1 MNLRHLFNS
10 LCCCLLFILRQNRIY
25 TNGLNQTTLT
35 QAQIRPHVGHQI
47 GQSQVPDQYVIVFFD
62 DFQRRSVLYTIFKMP
77 VHHGKPVLDRAF
89 QIVRDHVS
97 RQNVMDPFVL
107 VKVEHDPTS
116 SPLAFERVHF
126 EPVHNME
133 RMIRDPSK
141 EKNKI
146 VSSYTKTRCNL
157 TNFS

>member
-1 MNLRHLFNS
+1 
-10 LCCCLLFILRQNRIY
+10 
-25 TNGLNQTTLT
+25 
-35 QAQIRPHVGHQI
+35 
-47 GQSQVPDQYVIVFFD
+47 
-62 DFQRRSVLYTIFKMP
+62 
-77 VHHGKPVLDRAF
+77 
-89 QIVRDHVS
+89 
-97 RQNVMDPFVL
+97 MDPYVL

-126 EPVHNME
+126 ELVHNME

>member
-1 MNLRHLFNS
+1 
-10 LCCCLLFILRQNRIY
+10 
-25 TNGLNQTTLT
+25 
-35 QAQIRPHVGHQI
+35 
-47 GQSQVPDQYVIVFFD
+47 
-62 DFQRRSVLYTIFKMP
+62 
-77 VHHGKPVLDRAF
+77 
-89 QIVRDHVS
+89 
-97 RQNVMDPFVL
+97 MDPFVL

-146 VSSYTKTRCNL
+146 VSFDTKTRCNL